1 MCVCVCVCAW
11 HWLRAPSLLCCGGL
25 CGEISRAVSV
35 CRCPESV
42 MRVVIVAVCWH
53 CVQEEL
59 LLTLEDYCS
68 EQDVF
73 ANQGEHGHAYADLF
87 AKVSNS
93 LNPGSSSTVM

>member
-1 MCVCVCVCAW
+1 
-11 HWLRAPSLLCCGGL
+11 
-25 CGEISRAVSV
+25 
-35 CRCPESV
+35 

-93 LNPGSSSTVM
+93 LNPGSSSTVTQVPGQHRAHPAQNCAASRII